1 MLDEIKQ
8 QGQLGQLKHKEPKVF
23 YLLKGYSFGEWRK
36 IHYEM
41 THVLSRNDLWPP
53 VHSSLLHVLFRWW

>member
-23 YLLKGYSFGEWRK
+23 YLLKGYSFGE
-36 IHYEM
+36 
-41 THVLSRNDLWPP
+41 
-53 VHSSLLHVLFRWW
+53 